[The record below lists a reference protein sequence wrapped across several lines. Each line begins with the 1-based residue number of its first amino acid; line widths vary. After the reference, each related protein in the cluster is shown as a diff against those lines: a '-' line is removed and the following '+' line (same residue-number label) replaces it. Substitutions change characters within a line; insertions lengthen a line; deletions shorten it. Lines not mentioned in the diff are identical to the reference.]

1 MKSDQSEMKL
11 STGNISVDLLH
22 EQDNSEIK
30 GTLPFLFAGV
40 TFSIFYQIEGRHCF
54 KYERALQ
61 STATSVMLKYHV
73 NAIKYS
79 LKKEDCKGCLET

>member
-1 MKSDQSEMKL
+1 MKSDQSEVQL

-22 EQDNSEIK
+22 EQDNCEIK

-40 TFSIFYQIEGRHCF
+40 TFSVFYNIEGRHCF

-61 STATSVMLKYHV
+61 STATSLMPEYHV

-79 LKKEDCKGCLET
+79 LTKGDC